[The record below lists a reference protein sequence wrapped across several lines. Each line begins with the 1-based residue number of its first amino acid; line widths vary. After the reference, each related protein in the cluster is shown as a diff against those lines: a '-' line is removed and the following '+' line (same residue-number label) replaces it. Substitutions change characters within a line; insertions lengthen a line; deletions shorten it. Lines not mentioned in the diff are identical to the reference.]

1 MLNEFQKLLR
11 DINWIQSF
19 LKMITAGLKPL
30 FDMSR
35 GDSESIFIV
44 ALCFMFRGMSQTS
57 SARRLSL
64 DIVLRKNPSQIETTK
79 TDKLVVPL
87 EQCIPGWEPNTLG

>member
-1 MLNEFQKLLR
+1 MRPDPLELRLDKLTMLNEFQKLLG
-11 DINWIQSF
+11 DINWIQPF

-35 GDSESIFIV
+35 GDSESSFIV

-57 SARRLSL
+57 SAGRLSL
-64 DIVLRKNPSQIETTK
+64 DIVLSHVKGFQKKPQ
-79 TDKLVVPL
+79 
-87 EQCIPGWEPNTLG
+87 PN